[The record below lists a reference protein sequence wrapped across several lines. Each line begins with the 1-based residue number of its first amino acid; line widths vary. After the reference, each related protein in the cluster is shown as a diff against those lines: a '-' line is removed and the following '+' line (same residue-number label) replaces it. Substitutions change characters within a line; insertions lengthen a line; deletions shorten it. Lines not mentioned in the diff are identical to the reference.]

1 MGMAR
6 VHLRE
11 GDPAMPREYAVRIPT
26 ALRTLNVPAYVLDP
40 SGRIR
45 WLNDAARAIGGDLVG
60 RYFTSLVAPESL
72 KSARKRFERTLRGEA
87 HDDFIVDVEV
97 KGEQQRL
104 EISSVPI
111 GGARHAVGIFGLA
124 RPASRNAHR
133 SRKTDGRLTRRQ
145 HEVLEHLA
153 EGAST
158 DDIARELVVSRE
170 TIRNHVRHILQRLGV
185 RSRLAAIAVAR
196 RDGLV

>member
-1 MGMAR
+1 
-6 VHLRE
+6 
-11 GDPAMPREYAVRIPT
+11 
-26 ALRTLNVPAYVLDP
+26 
-40 SGRIR
+40 
-45 WLNDAARAIGGDLVG
+45 
-60 RYFTSLVAPESL
+60 
-72 KSARKRFERTLRGEA
+72 
-87 HDDFIVDVEV
+87 
-97 KGEQQRL
+97 
-104 EISSVPI
+104 
-111 GGARHAVGIFGLA
+111 
-124 RPASRNAHR
+124 
-133 SRKTDGRLTRRQ
+133 LTRRQ